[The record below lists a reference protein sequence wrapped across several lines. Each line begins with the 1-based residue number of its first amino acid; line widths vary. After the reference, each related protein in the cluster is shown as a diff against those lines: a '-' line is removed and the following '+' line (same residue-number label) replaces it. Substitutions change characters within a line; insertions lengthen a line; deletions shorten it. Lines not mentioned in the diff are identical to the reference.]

1 MEPQEFAF
9 DDGAVIVGDRVVEAF
24 FAMYDDSLRTHVRM
38 LGFEAYPP
46 DKHGEMELRVGQLVA
61 GSVQARTYL
70 HTTDQAVRDACA
82 IALEAA
88 RQRGLTP

>member
-1 MEPQEFAF
+1 MEAQEFVF
-9 DDGAVIVGDRVVEAF
+9 DDGLVVIGDRVVEAF
-24 FAMYDDSLRTHVRM
+24 FALYDDSLRVHVRM

-46 DKHGEMELRVGQLVA
+46 DKHGQMEVRVGQLNA
-61 GSVQARTYL
+61 GSVQAPTYL

-82 IALEAA
+82 VALEAA